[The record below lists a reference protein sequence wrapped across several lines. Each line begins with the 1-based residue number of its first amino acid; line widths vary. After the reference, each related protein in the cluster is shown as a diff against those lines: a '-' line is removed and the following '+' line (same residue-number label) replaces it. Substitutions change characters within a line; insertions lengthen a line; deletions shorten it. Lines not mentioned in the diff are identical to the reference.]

1 MALLKG
7 RYTAQIDGDFV
18 LFLIGMRINNLL
30 AVHKW
35 VPTVLAM
42 PRMLRELKRQ
52 PELGLLHYEVYL
64 SGLTILVVQ
73 YWRSFE
79 QLHSYSHAKDFS
91 HLPAW
96 GAFNRRA
103 RGNSAVGIYHET
115 FMVSADGHESIF
127 VNLPRRGL
135 ARAGQAVAVSARSDN
150 ARQRL
155 KKLNESE

>member
-1 MALLKG
+1 
-7 RYTAQIDGDFV
+7 
-18 LFLIGMRINNLL
+18 MRINNLL

-35 VPTVLAM
+35 LPTVRAM

-64 SGLTILVVQ
+64 SGLTIQVVQ

-79 QLHSYSHAKDFS
+79 QLHAYSHAKDFS

-96 GAFNRRA
+96 GAFNRRS

-115 FMVSADGHESIF
+115 FLVAAGTHESIF
-127 VNLPRRGL
+127 VNMPPRGL
-135 ARAGQAVAVSARSDN
+135 GRAGRAVAVSGKNDSAM
-150 ARQRL
+150 QRIDR
-155 KKLNESE
+155 KPSS